1 MNLDELE
8 DGVSAEEQL
17 LEVLG
22 DKNKEEE
29 NAGDVKA
36 TLVECSV
43 MIGRADNKDN
53 AESARLIITSC
64 NNDECQTL
72 EELEAQKNSHLIEFG
87 TEEANSCSPCNRRF
101 KCVDDLMDHIL
112 WYHKTSAECVKHGVM
127 CADRRR
133 GFGSNVLNSFGTKY
147 QKYQSI

>member
-72 EELEAQKNSHLIEFG
+72 EEQNNSHLVEFG
-87 TEEANSCSPCNRRF
+87 TEETNSC
-101 KCVDDLMDHIL
+101 
-112 WYHKTSAECVKHGVM
+112 
-127 CADRRR
+127 
-133 GFGSNVLNSFGTKY
+133 
-147 QKYQSI
+147 